1 MKFYGIADAHGIE
14 SFNPVTFNMETETL
28 QVDPRELS
36 IMVLRANANRHRH
49 AVVYQAELT
58 KEDARKINDLLS
70 ASDYDESPLELDPY
84 DESPSG
90 QDPKKLKPS
99 AKALLKLKA
108 SATSIM
114 LARSPGAEKSWNLI
128 PNPDLDPYS

>member
-36 IMVLRANANRHRH
+36 IMVLRANTNRHRH

-58 KEDARKINDLLS
+58 KEAAREINDLI
-70 ASDYDESPLELDPY
+70 AAGKYD
-84 DESPSG
+84 G
-90 QDPKKLKPS
+90 
-99 AKALLKLKA
+99 ALLKLKD
-108 SATSIM
+108 SSTSIM
-114 LARSPGAEKSWNLI
+114 LAKSPGAEKSWKLI